1 MKKLTGE
8 ILEGNYFDR
17 PRKSGS
23 YYDFTTKERID
34 FELYGKSL
42 NRAVQRRVI
51 WRNMQEDKLV
61 AEFVTVNGLNYIVA
75 DEDSEPEAP
84 AAIFTWGHSVSYGSA
99 LCLDLNAIECRFND
113 RIMRE
118 AVGVALNDER
128 DCTLLNLFNAYA
140 TIATRKIDDLEDALN
155 RCQRR
160 RDDYRDVLEDLRSAL
175 DLASEE
181 IEDVIK

>member
-8 ILEGNYFDR
+8 ILEGNYFEH
-17 PRKSGS
+17 PRTSGA
-23 YYDFTTKERID
+23 YYDFPTKERID
-34 FELYGKSL
+34 FELYGKRH

-61 AEFVTVNGLNYIVA
+61 AEFVTVNGLKYIVA
-75 DEDSEPEAP
+75 DDSEPEDHTP
-84 AAIFTWGHSVSYGSA
+84 NFTWKHSVSYGSA
-99 LCLDLNAIECRFND
+99 LCLDLNAIECKFND

-140 TIATRKIDDLEDALN
+140 TIATRKIDDLEDALS
-155 RCQRR
+155 RCQRK
-160 RDDYRDVLEDLRSAL
+160 RDDYRDVLEDLRYAL
-175 DLASEE
+175 EE